1 MAAIVIKTEHA
12 YPPIPIRSLDWCAWV
27 DGTEDEDMIQG
38 WGPTEQTA
46 VSDLME
52 RLEEATWQR

>member
-1 MAAIVIKTEHA
+1 MVIKTNHE
-12 YPPIPIRSLDWCAWV
+12 YPPIPVRNMDWCAWV

-46 VSDLME
+46 IADLLD
-52 RLEEATWQR
+52 RLEESN